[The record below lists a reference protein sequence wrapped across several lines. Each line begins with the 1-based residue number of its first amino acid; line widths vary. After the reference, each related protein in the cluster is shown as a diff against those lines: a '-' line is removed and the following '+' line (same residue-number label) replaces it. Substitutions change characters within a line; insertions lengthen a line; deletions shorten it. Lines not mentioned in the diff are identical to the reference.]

1 MEPIHDKPRW
11 KTIGQYRNIPLPIK
25 PLPPPVKHFS
35 YAKFFGMNRKSI
47 FPTKQVDGKRKEIHS
62 REIPSTTETNDAQ

>member
-11 KTIGQYRNIPLPIK
+11 MPIGQYRNIPLPIR
-25 PLPPPVKHFS
+25 PVPPPVKHMS

-47 FPTKQVDGKRKEIHS
+47 FPTKQVDGRSKEIHS
-62 REIPSTTETNDAQ
+62 RQNTHRTETNDA